1 MNISPDFLNQNLLRN
16 RNLFLTRVP
25 CEFYDEMSLTN
36 IAQIPKKK
44 KKICLFNHLSTFLA
58 NDGEV
63 DPYMNK
69 QLCQEEIGKT
79 ALITFIPYK
88 ELIIRI
94 IIALPKKAM

>member
-1 MNISPDFLNQNLLRN
+1 
-16 RNLFLTRVP
+16 
-25 CEFYDEMSLTN
+25 MSLTN

-44 KKICLFNHLSTFLA
+44 KKKICLFNHLSTLLA